1 MKSQRKIPSPG
12 RMPDPEAPPDSRSE
26 ETLVEMGR
34 LNALSDG
41 VIAIALTILV
51 LEIRLPEVTQISDL
65 GTRLVALSP
74 RLLIYLISF
83 IIIGGAWG
91 SHQRMLSQ
99 IKRGDGPLVWFNLFS
114 LLFITLLPAAAA
126 LLGSFPGA
134 ILAILVFSADVIM
147 IQLAPLLLWRHASNS
162 GLINPALDP
171 RIVVGIGRRLTII
184 AIAFALTIPLA
195 LINAILVYALWVLL
209 FIFIF
214 TTDWLSWQQ
223 GLISTRERIP
233 LGDARQ
239 AQVLLMQSGGRLIVA
254 PGTTEGTLIEGTF
267 GGGVTTETQMDGDV
281 LKVSMV
287 VLKKSGFMSYRYPWA
302 WGPVNLL
309 DWNLHLN
316 SQIPLKLEIATYGG
330 VVDLDFSG
338 IQLTELLY
346 STSAASSTIT
356 LPAHTGHLGVKIQ
369 ANNSSLVICIPPGV
383 AAYIHSKNKYSSF
396 ELDTERF
403 QMIKLYEEYKS
414 SDYDT
419 AENRVDL
426 MFEVAATS
434 IKFI

>member
-1 MKSQRKIPSPG
+1 
-12 RMPDPEAPPDSRSE
+12 
-26 ETLVEMGR
+26 MGR

-51 LEIRLPEVTQISDL
+51 LEIRLPDVTQISDL
-65 GTRLVALSP
+65 GMRMVELGP

-83 IIIGGAWG
+83 IIIGGAWA
-91 SHQRMLSQ
+91 SQQRMLSQ

-126 LLGSFPGA
+126 LLGRFPRE

-147 IQLAPLLLWRHASNS
+147 IQLAPLLLWRHASKY

-171 RIVVGIGRRLTII
+171 RIVTGIGRRLTII
-184 AIAFALTIPLA
+184 AIAFALIVPLA
-195 LINAILVYALWVLL
+195 LINAILVYAIWVIL

-223 GLISTRERIP
+223 GLKTSHERIP

-239 AQVLLMQSGGRLIVA
+239 AHIHLEQAGGKLILE
-254 PGTTEGTLIEGTF
+254 PGTTDDTLIEGTL

-281 LKVSMV
+281 LEVSMV
-287 VLKKSGFMSYRYPWA
+287 ALNKSGFMSYRYPWA

-309 DWNLHLN
+309 DWDIHVN
-316 SQIPLKLEIATYGG
+316 SQIPLKLEIMTFGG
-330 VVDLDFSG
+330 VVDLNFSG
-338 IQLTELLY
+338 TQLNELLY
-346 STSAASSTIT
+346 MTSAGSSTISF
-356 LPAHTGHLGVKIQ
+356 PAHAGHTGVKIQ
-369 ANNSSLVICIPPGV
+369 ASNSSLEICIPPGV
-383 AAYIHSKNKYSSF
+383 AAYIHSKNKYSSY

-403 QMIKLYEEYKS
+403 QMIKIYEEYKS
-414 SDYDT
+414 ADYET
-419 AENRVDL
+419 AENRVDFL
-426 MFEVAATS
+426 FEVAATS
-434 IKFI
+434 IKIV